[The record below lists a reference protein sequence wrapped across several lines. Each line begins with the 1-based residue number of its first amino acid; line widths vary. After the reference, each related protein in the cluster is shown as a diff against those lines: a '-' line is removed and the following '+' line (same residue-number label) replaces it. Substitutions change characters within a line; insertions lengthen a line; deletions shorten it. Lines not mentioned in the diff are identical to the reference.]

1 MKTDR
6 RLPWL
11 LSFLLLGMLIF
22 LRPSAPAAIEAQ
34 SPTALSPMWPPNIQQ
49 WDKHIAVLADV
60 YGVDPDLIAAVI
72 REESNGRTELVS
84 EAGAVGLMGVMS
96 TGPGLEWRPSIE
108 ELKNP
113 AVNLRWGVGILSEII
128 QQAGGDVGA
137 ALAAY
142 SGGWQQVNNR
152 VPRAYAASVLN
163 NYAQAVMVRSGQ
175 SPDIASQWTIAIE
188 LNRGHVPNEPILILG
203 EQPEFSTPLFGKHL
217 VYSTVDT
224 SGKGYYI
231 VGYAVPVDLPSPL
244 DEESLQMMANP
255 LEELPP
261 SPAAPLVSTSS
272 GEEKVGS
279 GNLHILLACLPS
291 LERLR
296 GQSSTRWF
304 GPSHCPPSQR

>member
-1 MKTDR
+1 MKKDR

-11 LSFLLLGMLIF
+11 ICLLLLGML
-22 LRPSAPAAIEAQ
+22 LLVRPSSSALVVAQ
-34 SPTALSPMWPPNIQQ
+34 TATALSPMWPPNIQQ

-60 YGVDPDLIAAVI
+60 YGLDPDLIAAVI
-72 REESNGRTELVS
+72 KEESNGRTELVS

-113 AVNLRWGVGILSEII
+113 AINLRWGVGILSEII

-163 NYAQAVMVRSGQ
+163 NYAQAVVVRNGQ
-175 SPDIASQWTIAIE
+175 SPEIASQWTIAIE
-188 LNRGHVPNEPILILG
+188 LTRGYVPNEPILILG
-203 EQPEFSTPLFGKHL
+203 EQPPFATPLFGKHL
-217 VYSTVDT
+217 VYSTIDAR
-224 SGKGYYI
+224 GKGHYV
-231 VGYAVPVDLPSPL
+231 VGYAVPVDLPSPVDAEHL
-244 DEESLQMMANP
+244 QLTSSQQEEI
-255 LEELPP
+255 PP
-261 SPAAPLVSTSS
+261 SPAAPLVEMPSS
-272 GEEKVGS
+272 QIKAGGS
-279 GNLHILLACLPS
+279 NSHILLACLPS

-304 GPSHCPPSQR
+304 APSHCPPAHR